1 MKILIVEDSE
11 NARKQYQELFR
22 PEGYE
27 LLEAENGLEALG
39 AIQYYKETI
48 DIIICDVNMPKL
60 DGLSVCEI
68 VHRDQIK
75 TAPIIMVTT
84 ELDPEMKR
92 RGMNAGV
99 RVWFHKP
106 VDEDKLLSVVQ
117 KLT

>member
-1 MKILIVEDSE
+1 MKILIIEDSL
-11 NARKQYQELFR
+11 NARNQYKELFA
-22 PEGYE
+22 PEGHE
-27 LLEAENGLEALG
+27 LIEAENGFEALG
-39 AIQYYKETI
+39 AIQFYKETI
-48 DIIICDVNMPKL
+48 DLIICDVNMPKL
-60 DGLSVCEI
+60 DGLSVCEL
-68 VHRDQIK
+68 VHQDKIK

-84 ELDPEMKR
+84 ELDPEMKK